1 MEFLK
6 SSSSNNFQLN
16 TIQIEFLPRI
26 RNIELEIKMI
36 KQIMPLSENQL
47 KKSKT
52 YLLISLSFC
61 LLVFLSFLF
70 GNILAML
77 AVSIL
82 VSLIFNPI
90 VDFLERRGLSRLFS
104 VLTVFVLVGLLIA
117 GSFSFLSP
125 RIVNQ
130 FNNLSATLTQVN
142 LQLFFQQFEKSLKAT
157 FPFLNSI
164 NIVEK
169 FTNFSQSIIFSWVNN
184 LSNIVYSIV
193 TIIAILVIVPFMTFF
208 LLKDNKHL
216 MRGIINIMPNKYFEV
231 SYSVINK
238 IAAQLGRFVRGWIL
252 DAFLVGLISG
262 IGLTILGINNAV
274 SIGFIAGVGH
284 LIPYFGPII
293 GGVPAI
299 IISLIQFGNFSMLPS
314 IIVMFLC
321 VYAIDNGIIQPNIFS
336 KATDIH
342 PLGIIIL
349 IVAGSQLLGV
359 LGMLL
364 AVPIATVVKTAS
376 REIYLGYRNYKI
388 IRV

>member
-16 TIQIEFLPRI
+16 TIQIEFLLRI

-130 FNNLSATLTQVN
+130 FNNLSATLTQKN

-193 TIIAILVIVPFMTFF
+193 TIITVLVIVPFMTFF

-231 SYSVINK
+231 SYSVISK
-238 IAAQLGRFVRGWIL
+238 ISVQLGRFVRGWIF
-252 DAFLVGLISG
+252 DAFLVGLLSG

-274 SIGFIAGVGH
+274 SIGFVAGVGH

>member
-364 AVPIATVVKTAS
+364 AVPIATIVKTAS